1 MNKLT
6 CPVCSAEL
14 DLDEYHENLLC
25 SAFSE
30 IKPDYTNGYYDTDYF
45 VNRETFECPNCNSE
59 IEIETDVSASVE
71 IRNKIIKCDFS
82 KNKIEKKEKEVEL
95 IFAVDIDN
103 PNQLFIWNLK
113 L

>member
-14 DLDEYHENLLC
+14 DLDEYHEKLLC

-45 VNRETFECPNCNSE
+45 VNREVITCPNCNSE
-59 IEIETDVSASVE
+59 IEIETEVSVSAE

-82 KNKIEKKEKEVEL
+82 KSKTVKEEKDLFFV
-95 IFAVDIDN
+95 VDIDN

-113 L
+113 I

>member
-14 DLDEYHENLLC
+14 DLDEYHEKLLC

-30 IKPDYTNGYYDTDYF
+30 IKPDYANGYYDTDYF

-71 IRNKIIKCDFS
+71 IRNKIVTCNFPK
-82 KNKIEKKEKEVEL
+82 KKIEKEENDLFFV
-95 IFAVDIDN
+95 IDIDN

-113 L
+113 I